1 MPHVFCPRCVSL
13 VSYRCQCVNLVPNV
27 SPTAKITLTLS
38 MAGYL
43 GRVCAIVGCV
53 CFADNVYETHYTQ
66 SGLADVRRDSA
77 TMPNTPFS
85 VDANRRSDGI
95 SSISPLTS
103 TSPSFPE
110 HKGSVSSQPAFREL
124 LALAKSK
131 DEISQG
137 VANSGD
143 GQYVSEV
150 RARRTFEGPS
160 PSKRFN
166 VSASL
171 RWNPS
176 AFAISRGESYEIKV
190 KDSLFWYDGFIKT
203 NAQGYEA
210 HYDALSQC
218 WVAVGLCRPY
228 LKGQRAR
235 LSSARWFELVC
246 AIGEYVWKLQE
257 AEKGVRYLPLREDL
271 VSQTLFAVGNFVQ
284 FTANHTG
291 ELICFA
297 NDADSLYWNNRGLI
311 EVTVRRTSW
320 PPTPV
325 TDYGLLLD

>member
-1 MPHVFCPRCVSL
+1 MVACIWL
-13 VSYRCQCVNLVPNV
+13 VY
-27 SPTAKITLTLS
+27 
-38 MAGYL
+38 
-43 GRVCAIVGCV
+43 AIVPCFCV
-53 CFADNVYETHYTQ
+53 ADYAYENHYTH
-66 SGLADVRRDSA
+66 SGLREVRRDVV
-77 TMPNTPFS
+77 TVPNTPFS
-85 VDANRRSDGI
+85 VDANRRSDGT

-110 HKGSVSSQPAFREL
+110 YEGAVSSQPAFREL
-124 LALAKSK
+124 LALAKSTS
-131 DEISQG
+131 ELSQG
-137 VANSGD
+137 VASSGD
-143 GQYVSEV
+143 GQYVSEQ
-150 RARRTFEGPS
+150 RARREFDAEA

-176 AFAISRGESYEIKV
+176 AFAISRGESYEIQV

-203 NAQGYEA
+203 NAQGYDA

-235 LSSARWFELVC
+235 LGSARWFELVC
-246 AIGEYVWKLQE
+246 AVGDYVWKLQE

-271 VSQTLFAVGNFVQ
+271 VSHTLFAVGSFVQ

-297 NDADSLYWNNRGLI
+297 NDADNLYWNNRGLI
-311 EVTVRRTSW
+311 EVTISRKSW
-320 PPTPV
+320 PPTPRSN
-325 TDYGLLLD
+325 YRLQLA